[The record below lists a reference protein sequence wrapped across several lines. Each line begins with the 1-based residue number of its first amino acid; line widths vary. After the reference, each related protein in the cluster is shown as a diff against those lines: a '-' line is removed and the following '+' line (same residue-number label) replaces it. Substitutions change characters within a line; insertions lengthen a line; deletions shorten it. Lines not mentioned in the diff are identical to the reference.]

1 MSEESRMKKTIIRIA
16 VCVVVFLASA
26 LIIGSIMNQGHNNMT
41 MEMAP
46 ATLPMITME
55 SGGVACNEL
64 HGNTVEMDVAYQKDC
79 ITLLGE
85 GRQANFTVDTFG
97 REITGIST
105 EVRSIDGSRLI
116 ENSEVTGWKANGKS
130 FSVSL
135 TLKDLIDTNTQYSL
149 TLILELEGE
158 QKVYYYTTILWNDDV
173 HISEILEFAT
183 DFHGKLYDKEVAK
196 ELTKYLE
203 PNSKLTDN
211 GTFHKVNI
219 HSSFQQITWGSLEPV
234 QEDAASIR
242 LTQISGNVASLLMDF
257 VVSTGEGKN
266 KIYYNVEE
274 YYRVRYTSERMY
286 LLDYER
292 TMTQI
297 PDTTR
302 MYAND
307 KILLGIT
314 DENVDMMESAD
325 GNTVVFSDMGQLL
338 SYNAA
343 TNGLTVIF
351 SFYDKYNADRRTLY
365 DNHGIK
371 ILDVDEGGNVKFAV
385 YGYMNRG
392 RHEGETGIQ
401 IISYDNSLNTIEEE
415 VYIPYSKSYAVLK
428 DEMEQLLYRNRQQH
442 VYFFLEN
449 GVYDV
454 DLENRSA
461 EQLVSIRQD
470 DSLQVS
476 ENHEIIV
483 WQEGD
488 DINHSNQLN
497 VRNLNTGEQTV
508 IRAEDGEAIRPLGF
522 MGEDIIYGVARE
534 SDIRTENSGQIFYPM
549 YKVCISNSSGDN
561 LKEYG
566 QDGIYIVD
574 CAIEG
579 NQITL
584 SRIQRSENGSY
595 QEILDD
601 QIMNNVEEEP
611 GQNKVVTADID
622 IYERYVQIQ
631 TKTTIDTKTIKVLN
645 PKEVVFEGGRELTL
659 DAVSEVSR
667 YYVYN
672 AYGVQGIYSAPGKA
686 VKEAYDS
693 SGVVTNDRGITV
705 WLKGNRVSRN
715 QIMAIKEESVTDQ
728 KNSLTVCLDNIL
740 RHAGITRNTEYD
752 LAQGKTAIQILEEN
766 MTGVQVLDLSGC
778 SLDAVLYYV
787 NQDIPVLAILE
798 DGEAVLVT
806 GFNEFN
812 VVIME
817 PSTGKLYKKGMNDAT
832 TWFAE
837 NGNHF
842 ISYMKIEN

>member
-183 DFHGKLYDKEVAK
+183 DFHGKLYDKEMAK

-203 PNSKLTDN
+203 SNSKLTDN

-351 SFYDKYNADRRTLY
+351 SFYGKDNADRRTLY

-595 QEILDD
+595 QEILND

-832 TWFAE
+832 AWFAE
-837 NGNHF
+837 NGNQF
-842 ISYMKIEN
+842 ITYMRTEN

>member
-183 DFHGKLYDKEVAK
+183 DFHGKLYDKEMAK

-203 PNSKLTDN
+203 SNSKLTDN

-351 SFYDKYNADRRTLY
+351 SFYGKDNADRRTLY

-631 TKTTIDTKTIKVLN
+631 TKTTIDTRTIKVLN

-693 SGVVTNDRGITV
+693 AGVVANDRGITV

-817 PSTGKLYKKGMNDAT
+817 PSTGKLYIKGMNDAT

>member
-183 DFHGKLYDKEVAK
+183 DFHGKLYDKEMAK

-203 PNSKLTDN
+203 SNSKLTDN

-219 HSSFQQITWGSLEPV
+219 HSSFQQITWGSLDPV

-351 SFYDKYNADRRTLY
+351 SFYGKDNADRRTLY

-631 TKTTIDTKTIKVLN
+631 TKTTIDTRTIKVLN

-693 SGVVTNDRGITV
+693 AGVVANDRGITV

-715 QIMAIKEESVTDQ
+715 QIMAINEESVTDQ

>member
-173 HISEILEFAT
+173 HILEILEFAT

-351 SFYDKYNADRRTLY
+351 SFYDKDNADRRTLY

-693 SGVVTNDRGITV
+693 SGVVANDRGITV

-832 TWFAE
+832 AWFAE

-842 ISYMKIEN
+842 ITYMRTEN

>member
-242 LTQISGNVASLLMDF
+242 LTQVSGNVASLLMDF

-314 DENVDMMESAD
+314 DENVGMMESAD

-343 TNGLTVIF
+343 TNRLTVIF
-351 SFYDKYNADRRTLY
+351 SFYDKDNADRRTLY

-693 SGVVTNDRGITV
+693 SGVVANDRGITV

-832 TWFAE
+832 AWFAE

-842 ISYMKIEN
+842 ITYMRTEN

>member
-351 SFYDKYNADRRTLY
+351 SFYDKDNADRRTLY

-508 IRAEDGEAIRPLGF
+508 IRAEDGEAIRPLVF

-549 YKVCISNSSGDN
+549 YKVCISNSSGNN

-595 QEILDD
+595 QEILND

>member
-173 HISEILEFAT
+173 HISGILEFAT

-242 LTQISGNVASLLMDF
+242 LTQVSGNVASLLMDF

-351 SFYDKYNADRRTLY
+351 SFYDKDNADRRTLY

-595 QEILDD
+595 QEILND

-693 SGVVTNDRGITV
+693 AGVVANDRGITV

-842 ISYMKIEN
+842 ITYMRTEN

>member
-257 VVSTGEGKN
+257 VVSSGEGKN

-314 DENVDMMESAD
+314 DENVGMMESAD

-338 SYNAA
+338 SYNAT
-343 TNGLTVIF
+343 TNRLTVIF
-351 SFYDKYNADRRTLY
+351 SFYDKDNADRRTLY

-693 SGVVTNDRGITV
+693 SGVVANDRGITV

>member
-242 LTQISGNVASLLMDF
+242 LTQVSGNVASLLMDF

-351 SFYDKYNADRRTLY
+351 SFYDKDNADRRTLY

-566 QDGIYIVD
+566 QDSIYIVD

-631 TKTTIDTKTIKVLN
+631 TKTTIDTRTIKVLN

-693 SGVVTNDRGITV
+693 AGVVANDRGITV

-842 ISYMKIEN
+842 ISYMKIDN

>member
-314 DENVDMMESAD
+314 DENVGMMESAD

-343 TNGLTVIF
+343 TNRLTVIF
-351 SFYDKYNADRRTLY
+351 SFYDKDNADRRTLY

-508 IRAEDGEAIRPLGF
+508 IRAQDGEAIRPLGF

-693 SGVVTNDRGITV
+693 SGVVANDRGITV

-842 ISYMKIEN
+842 ISYMKIDN

>member
-343 TNGLTVIF
+343 TNRLTVIF
-351 SFYDKYNADRRTLY
+351 SFYDKDNADRRTLY

-693 SGVVTNDRGITV
+693 AGVVANDRGITV

>member
-64 HGNTVEMDVAYQKDC
+64 YGNTVEMDVAYQKDC

-85 GRQANFTVDTFG
+85 GRQANFIVDTFG

-351 SFYDKYNADRRTLY
+351 SFYDKDNADRRTLY

-508 IRAEDGEAIRPLGF
+508 IRAQDGEAIRPLGF

-549 YKVCISNSSGDN
+549 YKVCISNSSGNN

-595 QEILDD
+595 QEILND

-832 TWFAE
+832 AWFAE

-842 ISYMKIEN
+842 ITYMRTEN

>member
-338 SYNAA
+338 SYNEA

-351 SFYDKYNADRRTLY
+351 SFYDKDNADRRTLY

-549 YKVCISNSSGDN
+549 YKVCISNSSGNN

-595 QEILDD
+595 QEILND

>member
-183 DFHGKLYDKEVAK
+183 DFHGKLYDKEMAK

-203 PNSKLTDN
+203 SNSKLTDN

-351 SFYDKYNADRRTLY
+351 SFYDKDNADRRTLY
-365 DNHGIK
+365 DDHGIK

-631 TKTTIDTKTIKVLN
+631 TKTTIDTRTIKVLN

-693 SGVVTNDRGITV
+693 AGVVANDRGITV

>member
-183 DFHGKLYDKEVAK
+183 DFHGKLYDKEMAK

-203 PNSKLTDN
+203 SNSKLTDN

-351 SFYDKYNADRRTLY
+351 SFYGKDNADRRTLY

-566 QDGIYIVD
+566 QDDIYIVD

-693 SGVVTNDRGITV
+693 AGVVANDRGITV

>member
-158 QKVYYYTTILWNDDV
+158 QKVFYYTTILWNDDV

-351 SFYDKYNADRRTLY
+351 SFYDKDNADRRTLY

-549 YKVCISNSSGDN
+549 YKVCISNSSGNN

-595 QEILDD
+595 QEILND

>member
-85 GRQANFTVDTFG
+85 GRQANFTVNTFG

-314 DENVDMMESAD
+314 DENVGMMESTD

-343 TNGLTVIF
+343 TNRLTVIF
-351 SFYDKYNADRRTLY
+351 SFYDKDNADRRTLY

-549 YKVCISNSSGDN
+549 YKVCISNSSGNN

-595 QEILDD
+595 QEILND

-693 SGVVTNDRGITV
+693 AGVVANDRGITV

-832 TWFAE
+832 AWFAE

-842 ISYMKIEN
+842 ITYMRTEN

>member
-1 MSEESRMKKTIIRIA
+1 MSEESKMKKTIIRIA

-242 LTQISGNVASLLMDF
+242 LTQVSGNVASLLMDF

-351 SFYDKYNADRRTLY
+351 SFYDKDNADRRTLY

-693 SGVVTNDRGITV
+693 AGVVANDRGITV

-842 ISYMKIEN
+842 ITYMRTEN

>member
-314 DENVDMMESAD
+314 DENVGMMESAD

-343 TNGLTVIF
+343 TNRLTVIF
-351 SFYDKYNADRRTLY
+351 SFYDKDNADRRTLY

-508 IRAEDGEAIRPLGF
+508 IRAQDGEAIRPLGF

-549 YKVCISNSSGDN
+549 YKVCISNSSGNN

-595 QEILDD
+595 QEILND

-611 GQNKVVTADID
+611 GQNKVVMADID

>member
-158 QKVYYYTTILWNDDV
+158 QKVYYYTTILWNDNV

-351 SFYDKYNADRRTLY
+351 SFYDKDNADRRTLY

-566 QDGIYIVD
+566 QDDIYIVD

-631 TKTTIDTKTIKVLN
+631 TKTTIDTRTIKVLN

-693 SGVVTNDRGITV
+693 AGVVANDRGITV

-728 KNSLTVCLDNIL
+728 KNSLAVCLDNIL

-842 ISYMKIEN
+842 ISYMKIDN

>member
-1 MSEESRMKKTIIRIA
+1 MSEESKMKKTIIRIA

-338 SYNAA
+338 SYNAT
-343 TNGLTVIF
+343 TNRLTVIF
-351 SFYDKYNADRRTLY
+351 SFYDKDNADRRTLY

-534 SDIRTENSGQIFYPM
+534 SDIRTENSGQLFYPM

-693 SGVVTNDRGITV
+693 SGVVANDRGITV

-832 TWFAE
+832 IWFAE

>member
-242 LTQISGNVASLLMDF
+242 LTQVSGNVASLLMDF

-351 SFYDKYNADRRTLY
+351 SFYDKDNADRRTLY

-693 SGVVTNDRGITV
+693 AGVVANDRGITV

-817 PSTGKLYKKGMNDAT
+817 PSAGKLYKKGMNDAT

-842 ISYMKIEN
+842 ISYMKIDN

>member
-64 HGNTVEMDVAYQKDC
+64 HGNTVELDVAYQKDC

-183 DFHGKLYDKEVAK
+183 DFHGKLYDKEMAK

-351 SFYDKYNADRRTLY
+351 SFYDKDNADRRTLY

-470 DSLQVS
+470 DSLQVL

-631 TKTTIDTKTIKVLN
+631 TKTTIDTRTIKVLN

-693 SGVVTNDRGITV
+693 AGVVANDRGITV

-842 ISYMKIEN
+842 ISYMKIDN

>member
-183 DFHGKLYDKEVAK
+183 DFHGKLYDKEMAK

-211 GTFHKVNI
+211 GTFYKVNI

-351 SFYDKYNADRRTLY
+351 SFYGKDNADRRTLY

-631 TKTTIDTKTIKVLN
+631 TKTTIDTRTIKVLN

-693 SGVVTNDRGITV
+693 AGVVANDRGITV

-740 RHAGITRNTEYD
+740 WHAGITRNTEYD

-842 ISYMKIEN
+842 ISYMKIDN

>member
-314 DENVDMMESAD
+314 DENVGMMESAD

-343 TNGLTVIF
+343 TNRLTVIF
-351 SFYDKYNADRRTLY
+351 SFYDKDNADRRTLY

-693 SGVVTNDRGITV
+693 SGVVANDRGITV

-778 SLDAVLYYV
+778 SLDEVLYYV

>member
-64 HGNTVEMDVAYQKDC
+64 HGNTVELDMAYQKDC

-183 DFHGKLYDKEVAK
+183 DFHGKLYDKEMAK

-351 SFYDKYNADRRTLY
+351 SFYGKDNADRRTLY

-631 TKTTIDTKTIKVLN
+631 TKTTIDTRTIKVLN

-693 SGVVTNDRGITV
+693 AGVVANDRGITV

-842 ISYMKIEN
+842 ISYMKIDN

>member
-314 DENVDMMESAD
+314 DENVGMMESAD

-343 TNGLTVIF
+343 TNRLTVIF
-351 SFYDKYNADRRTLY
+351 SFYDKDNADRRTLY

-508 IRAEDGEAIRPLGF
+508 IRAQDGEAIRPLGF

-549 YKVCISNSSGDN
+549 YKVCISNSSGNN

-595 QEILDD
+595 QEILND

-693 SGVVTNDRGITV
+693 AGVVANDRGITV

>member
-158 QKVYYYTTILWNDDV
+158 QKVCYYTTILWNDDV

-314 DENVDMMESAD
+314 DENVGMMESAD

-343 TNGLTVIF
+343 TNRLTVIF
-351 SFYDKYNADRRTLY
+351 SFYDKDNADRRTLY

-693 SGVVTNDRGITV
+693 SGVVANDRGITV

-832 TWFAE
+832 AWFAE

>member
-257 VVSTGEGKN
+257 VISTGEGKN

-351 SFYDKYNADRRTLY
+351 SFYDKDNADRRTLY

-693 SGVVTNDRGITV
+693 AGVVANDRGITV

-740 RHAGITRNTEYD
+740 RHAGITEYD

-842 ISYMKIEN
+842 ISYMKIDN

>member
-314 DENVDMMESAD
+314 DENVGMMESAD

-343 TNGLTVIF
+343 TNRLTVIF
-351 SFYDKYNADRRTLY
+351 SFYDKDNADRRTLY

-693 SGVVTNDRGITV
+693 SGVVANDRGITV

-787 NQDIPVLAILE
+787 NQDITVLAILE

>member
-173 HISEILEFAT
+173 HISGILEFAT

-242 LTQISGNVASLLMDF
+242 LTQVSGNVASLLMDF

-351 SFYDKYNADRRTLY
+351 SFYDKDNADRRTLY

-595 QEILDD
+595 QELLDD

-693 SGVVTNDRGITV
+693 AGVVANDRGITV

-832 TWFAE
+832 AWFAE

-842 ISYMKIEN
+842 ITYMRTEN